1 MPEFELPAYEG
12 FEVEQEEAEVDE
24 SEVDAVLERMRN
36 NMAEIIT
43 VGEDRE
49 PRDGDI
55 AVIDFQ
61 ALDEQGEPVP
71 GVSADN
77 FQLTLGEGQTLP
89 DFETLIKGMKSGE
102 EKEGPVSFP
111 ADFLNPEFAGRT
123 VSMKVKLHAIK
134 ERKLPEDDEALAKK
148 AGMATMEGLR
158 NTLRK
163 SYLSS
168 RENLNKSATEKKL
181 LDDLLK
187 MVDFPVPDGLLENHI
202 RLLVDNL
209 RGRLE
214 RHGKDFSSLGKTMEQ
229 VREEMRPEAEMQARA
244 HIFLLSLAR
253 KKGFEVSEQEVDTQ
267 LRRMAMQS
275 GQDYNALKE
284 YYTEHNLLFGL
295 RDRLLAD
302 KAMEEIYDKA
312 LVKKVP
318 PKKPEPA
325 AEADSAAKPESDGE
339 AAPETNEAASGS
351 GE

>member
-1 MPEFELPAYEG
+1 
-12 FEVEQEEAEVDE
+12 
-24 SEVDAVLERMRN
+24 
-36 NMAEIIT
+36 
-43 VGEDRE
+43 
-49 PRDGDI
+49 
-55 AVIDFQ
+55 
-61 ALDEQGEPVP
+61 
-71 GVSADN
+71 
-77 FQLTLGEGQTLP
+77 
-89 DFETLIKGMKSGE
+89 
-102 EKEGPVSFP
+102 
-111 ADFLNPEFAGRT
+111 
-123 VSMKVKLHAIK
+123 MKVKLHAIK
-134 ERKLPEDDEALAKK
+134 ERKLPEDDEAFAKK

-168 RENLNKSATEKKL
+168 RDNLNKSATEKKL

-187 MVDFPVPDGLLENHI
+187 MADFPVPDGLMENHV

-214 RHGKDFSSLGKTMEQ
+214 RHGKDFASLGKSMEQ
-229 VREEMRPEAEMQARA
+229 IREELRPEAEMQARA
-244 HIFLLSLAR
+244 HIFLLTLAR
-253 KKGFEVSEQEVDTQ
+253 KKGFEVSEQEVDAQ

-318 PKKPEPA
+318 AKKPEVA
-325 AEADSAAKPESDGE
+325 AETEGAPAPEAKADEGD
-339 AAPETNEAASGS
+339 AAPETKAGEGDAAPEAKEAEAGS
-351 GE
+351 EA